1 MTTVQRSLIVAG
13 VHVAL
18 LFGVVGRYALDRM
31 QYPRQWFLAQP
42 YDPNLPIRGRYVSLR
57 LVGVP
62 PQNYPDSP
70 VAFFIPEHVP
80 DPSLRAPGEELWV
93 EATLPPNAPARPI
106 RIGVKR
112 NGVLTPC
119 DGAHC

>member
-1 MTTVQRSLIVAG
+1 MTLTQRSLAIAA

-18 LFGVVGRYALDRM
+18 LFGILGRYTLDRI
-31 QYPRQWFLAQP
+31 QYPREWFLAQP
-42 YDPNLPIRGRYVSLR
+42 YDPDLPIRGRYVSLR

-62 PQNYPDSP
+62 TTNYPDRP

-80 DPSLRAPGEELWV
+80 DPSVRAPGEELWV

-106 RIGVKR
+106 RIGIKKDGTLR
-112 NGVLTPC
+112 PC
-119 DGAHC
+119 DGARC